1 MSPRLHPARDAH
13 VPGCHPGPSL
23 GRTAALLAAMLLAVG
38 CSTPQAPDAALI
50 EELRPAVMATV
61 VAMDVPAAERPSAR
75 DLDAQLQVLSCRVT
89 PAHAAAIRAGTH
101 GRSAALADWRELLR
115 RRASLHA
122 TQEPPRLLAWLVTHE
137 PWTTGQALLA
147 EALLRQYENE
157 AGLTTAETGL
167 AR

>member
-1 MSPRLHPARDAH
+1 MPPRPRSARAAPYRGLR
-13 VPGCHPGPSL
+13 VGPW
-23 GRTAALLAAMLLAVG
+23 AALLAALVLVTG

-50 EELRPAVMATV
+50 EELRPA
-61 VAMDVPAAERPSAR
+61 AAETIAAMALPTAELPSAR

-101 GRSAALADWRELLR
+101 DRSAALADWRELLR
-115 RRASLHA
+115 RRASLQR
-122 TQEPPRLLAWLVTHE
+122 TQEPPRLLAYLVAHE
-137 PWTTGQALLA
+137 PWTTGQGLLA

-157 AGLTTAETGL
+157 AGLTAAETGL